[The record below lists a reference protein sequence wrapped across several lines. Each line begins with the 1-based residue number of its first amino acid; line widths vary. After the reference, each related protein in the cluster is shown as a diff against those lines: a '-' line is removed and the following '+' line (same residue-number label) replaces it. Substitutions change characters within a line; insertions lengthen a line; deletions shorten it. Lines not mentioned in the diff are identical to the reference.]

1 MAEHW
6 EGGSPFVFLVGLVV
20 FLGSILLFLADL
32 LRGIDILRSIAI
44 NAIGAFLLIAW
55 AAHDTLSDPESE
67 VATAGG
73 AAGTALLLYG
83 LYLLI
88 AGVAVAGTS
97 FFHGRLRLGI
107 GYVGLS
113 LAAIVLGFFIFPTEA
128 VIEERDEEP
137 GKTPAGDGETTD
149 GNEENNSKS
158 DEKPATDT

>member
-6 EGGSPFVFLVGLVV
+6 EGGSPLVFLAGLVV

-32 LRGIDILRSIAI
+32 FRGIDVLRSVAI
-44 NAIGAFLLIAW
+44 NALGAGLLIAW
-55 AAHDTLSDPESE
+55 AAHDTLYDPDSE

-88 AGVAVAGTS
+88 AGVVIAVTS
-97 FFHGRLRLGI
+97 FFHGRLQLGL

-113 LAAIVLGFFIFPTEA
+113 VAAIVLGFSIFPTEA
-128 VIEERDEEP
+128 IIEDRGEES
-137 GKTPAGDGETTD
+137 GETPASDGETTD
-149 GNEENNSKS
+149 GAQEDKP
-158 DEKPATDT
+158 DEQSAIET